1 MKLTPFI
8 AGRTLARQR
17 LRALITLALTAPTL
31 AAIPQV
37 AWAQTADQSHSFNI
51 NAGPLSQ
58 ALVEYGRQSGLQ
70 VTYRSELTAGKTT
83 SGFKSQATSQ
93 VALTTLLAGSGLS
106 WRLSD
111 ANTVV
116 LSAASA
122 QGADSN
128 ALLLDTITVT
138 AKVGDNPVEAPYL
151 VAAPTSHI
159 SASDIAHFRGSSP
172 ADIFRATPGVTS
184 GESRNGAGAIDINIR
199 GMQGMGRVQTTV
211 DGAENSLQ
219 VYQGYQGISNRT
231 FVDPD
236 LLAGIDITKGS
247 DVSSSGIAGSVNM
260 RTLNPSDIIQD
271 GNTFGFRLKGGGG
284 GNSTSPHAGDKAGY
298 SIVNN
303 PGKGAPAPSFSA
315 SDDTMGR
322 PNLLKPTQGSVS
334 MVAAAQG
341 EQFELLGGYAY
352 RNRGNYYAGKN
363 GNGAKIENIGSKPY
377 CYSSGTCIPSLA
389 YENYLENKGSTV
401 YRAGEEVLNTQ
412 LRTESW
418 LAKGIYHFG
427 DGQRLQMGY
436 TNYSSEAGDLLASQL
451 TNNTTQETQQSKTT
465 GTRVNSG
472 NLGYSL
478 KPSDNDLVNLDAH
491 LWMTYLQLRNPANNF
506 TFPPAEGRTGTNTK
520 MWGGDATNKSQWT
533 TDYGSLGLTFGGSWK
548 EEDTRP
554 TAYTKGLGGWFNTR
568 DATRKEGALF
578 TKAEYQPLD
587 WLIVNGGL
595 RYAHYQT
602 HDRDDTADD
611 NKSKNS
617 KPNRS
622 GGGFSPS
629 VGLTFIPEENT
640 QLFVNYSNVQRFPSL
655 FESVS
660 AFTIIPNPDIAPERA
675 SNWELGVNYHKKGL
689 FTGEDKGMTKLSYFN
704 WTVKNYMAR
713 SFREFNDPDLTWYGM
728 QVYNI
733 DRAKFSGIEWS
744 SRYEN
749 SGFTAELAANYYLD
763 VAFCQKGGGCESK
776 SMYGDYATNQV
787 PPKYRVNLTL
797 SQAMLEEKLTLGT
810 RVSYTGKR
818 AIDHG
823 QVTSQGASQFIS
835 QIKWTPHTLID
846 LYADYKV
853 NSALTASVTLE
864 NLTDRYYVDPL
875 SLINVPGP
883 GRTLYASLTLSY

>member
-1 MKLTPFI
+1 MMLSNN
-8 AGRTLARQR
+8 LARQR
-17 LRALITLALTAPTL
+17 LSLLIALALSVPAI
-31 AAIPQV
+31 AAIPQT
-37 AWAQTADQSHSFNI
+37 AFAATAAQPTTFNI
-51 NAGPLSQ
+51 HAGQLSQ
-58 ALVEYGRQSGLQ
+58 ALMEYGRQSGLQ
-70 VTYRSELTAGKTT
+70 VTYRPELTAGKLTAGLKEQLT
-83 SGFKSQATSQ
+83 AEA
-93 VALTTLLAGSGLS
+93 ALAKLLQGSDLTWQYADPHTIILS
-106 WRLSD
+106 
-111 ANTVV
+111 
-116 LSAASA
+116 SAA
-122 QGADSN
+122 DN
-128 ALLLDTITVT
+128 AGLTGDNSLQLDTITVSAT
-138 AKVGDNPVEAPYL
+138 ATVDPVDAPYL
-151 VAAPTSHI
+151 TAAPTAHI
-159 SASDIAHFRGSSP
+159 SASDIEHFRGSSP

-247 DVSSSGIAGSVNM
+247 DVSSGGIAGSVSM
-260 RTLNPSDIIQD
+260 RTLNPSDIIKD
-271 GNTFGFRLKGGGG
+271 GNRFGFRLKGGAG
-284 GNSTSPHAGDKAGY
+284 GNTTSPHAGDKAGY
-298 SIVNN
+298 RIVNN
-303 PGKGAPAPSFSA
+303 PGQGATPSSATA

-334 MVAAAQG
+334 MVAAAKG

-363 GNGAKIENIGSKPY
+363 GNSAHIENIGSKDY
-377 CYSSGTCIPSLA
+377 CYSNGTCIPSLA
-389 YENYLENKGSTV
+389 YENYLENKGSTI

-418 LAKGIYHFG
+418 LAKGIYHLG

-436 TNYSSEAGDLLASQL
+436 THYNSEAGDLLASQL
-451 TNNTTQETQQSKTT
+451 TTNTNQETQQEKTT
-465 GTRVNSG
+465 GTRVNTG
-472 NLGYSL
+472 TLGYSL
-478 KPSDNDLVNLDAH
+478 NPSNNDLVNFESH

-506 TFPPAEGRTGTNTK
+506 TYPPAEGRTGTNTK
-520 MWGGDATNKSQWT
+520 MWGGDASNKSQWN
-533 TDYGSLGLTFGGSWK
+533 TDYGSLGLTYGGTWK

-554 TAYTKGLGGWFNTR
+554 TAYTDALGGWFNSR
-568 DATRKEGALF
+568 DAKRKEGALF

-595 RYAHYQT
+595 RYAHYWS
-602 HDRDDTADD
+602 HDRDDTEEGS
-611 NKSKNS
+611 KSKNS
-617 KPNRS
+617 RPNRS
-622 GGGFSPS
+622 EGGFSPS
-629 VGLTFIPEENT
+629 LGLTFIPEENT

-655 FESVS
+655 FESVA
-660 AFTIIPNPDIAPERA
+660 AFTIIPNPNIEPERT
-675 SNWELGVNYHKKGL
+675 SNWELGVNYHNSGL
-689 FTGEDKGMTKLSYFN
+689 FSEQDKAMTKLSYFN
-704 WTVKNYMAR
+704 WTVKNYIAR
-713 SFREFNDPDLTWYGM
+713 AYRQFVDPDLTWTGM

-744 SRYEN
+744 SRYEY

-763 VAFCQKGGGCESK
+763 VAFCQKQGGCESK

-787 PPKYRVNLTL
+787 PSKYRVNLTL
-797 SQAMLEEKLTLGT
+797 SQALLDDKLTVGS
-810 RVSYTGKR
+810 RISYTGKR
-818 AIDHG
+818 AINHG
-823 QVTSQGASQFIS
+823 RVTDQGMSQFIS

-853 NSALTASVTLE
+853 NSYLTASMTLE

-883 GRTLYASLTLSY
+883 GRTLYGTLSVSW